1 MRIVRSFI
9 SRAGRS
15 GPLRPARVIFDSLVF
30 ILVLGAVSSRADAY
44 PGSTS
49 QTDSLLG
56 SWIAILPANL
66 PEHVQQ
72 TLEKIPDFSRRFLA
86 LASYIRRAGEIPEGW
101 SWTSEEVAAFRKTDE
116 YSRMVEEVERVR
128 TIFADSNPGYSL
140 RVNID
145 ARPLGTQIRK
155 WNRVS
160 SVSRAA
166 NDFLDSAELFVNE
179 LLRVDTLGRP
189 RIPADERIDS
199 FRVFLHSYVPPDGRE
214 PTVAVP
220 GLSKHGQLR
229 AFDFKVYRGGRMVA
243 GARSATIRTAWD
255 EPGWTRRL
263 FEAAT
268 AASPRFVGPLP
279 APYEPW
285 HYNYDPKRN
294 EASEPL
300 ILPETGDASHQG
312 H

>member
-1 MRIVRSFI
+1 MRIIRSCT

-15 GPLRPARVIFDSLVF
+15 GPLRPARDVFRSLFFVL
-30 ILVLGAVSSRADAY
+30 ILGALCGVEVSAR
-44 PGSTS
+44 STS
-49 QTDSLLG
+49 ETDSLLG
-56 SWIAILPANL
+56 SWIDVLPGEL
-66 PEHVQQ
+66 PEPVQK
-72 TLEKIPDFSRRFLA
+72 TLQRIPDFSRRFLA
-86 LASYIRRAGEIPEGW
+86 LASYIRRAGEIPNGW
-101 SWTSEEVAAFRKTDE
+101 SWTSEEVAAFRNTDE
-116 YSRMVEEVERVR
+116 FSRMVEEVEHVR
-128 TIFADSNPGYSL
+128 SIFAERNPGYSL
-140 RVNID
+140 RVNIE

-155 WNRVS
+155 WNGVS

-166 NDFLDSAELFVNE
+166 NDFLDSAERFVNGM
-179 LLRVDTLGRP
+179 LAIDTLGGP
-189 RIPADERIDS
+189 HIPADERIDS
-199 FRVFLHSYVPPDGRE
+199 FRVFLQSYEPPDGRE

-229 AFDFKVYRGGRMVA
+229 AFDFKVYRGGRMIA

-285 HYNYDPKRN
+285 HYNYDPERN
-294 EASEPL
+294 EDSEPL
-300 ILPETGDASHQG
+300 VFPETEGGSHQSD
-312 H
+312 